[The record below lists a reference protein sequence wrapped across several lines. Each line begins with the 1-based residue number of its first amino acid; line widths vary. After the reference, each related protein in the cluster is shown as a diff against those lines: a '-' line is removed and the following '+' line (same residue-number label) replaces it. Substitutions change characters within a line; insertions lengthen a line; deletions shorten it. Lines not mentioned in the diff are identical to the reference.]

1 MKWYQNP
8 DLGLLLVRIALGLVF
23 IVHGWQ
29 KVSNLTGTVGFF
41 GSIGLPAFL
50 AYVVAAIEFLG
61 GLAILL
67 GVWTRVVGVL
77 LAAVMVG
84 AIVTLKFKA
93 GFSGGYEF
101 DLTLLLIALA
111 MSFSGPGRYALCRS
125 GLKSAQA

>member
-8 DLGLLLVRIALGLVF
+8 DLGLLLVRVALGLVF

-67 GVWTRVVGVL
+67 GIWTRVVGVL

-111 MSFSGPGRYALCRS
+111 MSFSGPGRYAISRS
-125 GLKSAQA
+125 GLKSVQV